1 MELSFQMVAK
11 RLLKRQEFGP
21 GFVFFLI
28 YCYCFTMS
36 KSLLGVDFM
45 IKKFI
50 FGVFFALCQV
60 AGFLTASPEL
70 MPMGS
75 VTDAD
80 RAVRKEIIDSL
91 RGRICQYT
99 LANGMT
105 VICIPATNTN
115 SVTVGAFVRVGSIH
129 EAPNQWGLAH
139 ILEHMVFK
147 ETKNRREGDINR
159 LAEHFGC
166 NFNAHTTFDHTY
178 YYFNTDDKNWRV
190 FADVVADATQNLIVT
205 PQALSSELAT
215 ICQEIK
221 QRGLDLD
228 GLSLDKFVP
237 MNHPYAH
244 SLIGYKEQVLSY
256 TAPEVMAFY
265 EQHYV
270 PQRTTFFVCGNVN
283 PSDVIDYAQ
292 KAFAGFTRTA
302 DALNADSLKSNPFYA
317 GFSVTHKT
325 VYHTQQYRIGNCVW
339 QTPGSGQPEWLVFYY
354 IVNALNVRMKNK
366 LVNQLG
372 YCFNAGASLVSLP
385 SFGMLSVHYVPRPD
399 FYSID
404 FDALIADELADIA
417 QNGLSEPEFF
427 MMYHGQTAQLVECA
441 EDPTALVSAL
451 AALPQVTEDITSQ
464 FFALQEAL
472 LQVRQDMVRHAAAQ
486 YLRPFCMNKLEVLPL
501 PTEEMNAWNVLQV
514 KTSLHESALLQ
525 SRQRSDNPPSFSKND
540 TSWLPA
546 RIALDPISVGTH
558 ETFTLPNGIQV
569 YWQRDA
575 TSPRR
580 VCSLVLKDIESL
592 ILAYKASGKAFA
604 WEITPTLLLQG
615 TEQYSAKELTDAFLK
630 HGASLVIS
638 PGVVKASALKNHFEE
653 GIQLMRHVLEKACL
667 SDAMLARYK
676 EEQVQGIALNQNSPS
691 QCLEEYLTKTLYAAY
706 PWRFSREQVISNLQA
721 VTRDDI
727 VQLVALMRDPSRI
740 GLVMCG
746 DFDKEEAY
754 SIAQRHFGSWNQ
766 AAECTISP
774 VTIPE
779 LAVQAASGHIEL
791 PLEHSQIMFL
801 RPSCPHVSPDAAPVA
816 LLGLYLNRLL
826 FDLRERSGVFYA
838 GGAKASVGS
847 KLLPG
852 LIYFVVNA
860 TAENTPM
867 IIGEVQK
874 IIQNLFENGISESV
888 FLELRGER
896 AHTRGTYFNTADT
909 VAQVFTRAL
918 YDGLALNFDELFD
931 KQVDAVTL
939 DQVNSVAR
947 KYFDPAAWSCITIGR
962 SH

>member
-1 MELSFQMVAK
+1 MAK
-11 RLLKRQEFGP
+11 S
-21 GFVFFLI
+21 
-28 YCYCFTMS
+28 Y
-36 KSLLGVDFM
+36 
-45 IKKFI
+45 I
-50 FGVFFALCQV
+50 FRVLVALCQV
-60 AGFLTASPEL
+60 AGLLAASTEPIL
-70 MPMGS
+70 MGS

-80 RAVRKEIIDSL
+80 RAVRKEIVDSL

-129 EAPNQWGLAH
+129 EGPSQWGLAH

-159 LAEHFGC
+159 LAECFGC

-205 PQALSSELAT
+205 PQALNSELAT

-221 QRGLDLD
+221 QGGYDLD
-228 GLSLDKFVP
+228 GLSLEKFVP

-244 SLIGYKEQVLSY
+244 RLIGYKEQVLSY

-270 PQRTTFFVCGNVN
+270 PERTTFFVCGNVN
-283 PSDVIDYAQ
+283 PSDVLSYAQ
-292 KAFAGFTRTA
+292 KAFAGFTRVA
-302 DALNADSLKSNPFYA
+302 PALGADSLKSNPFYA

-325 VYHTQQYRIGNCVW
+325 VYHTQQYRVGSCVW
-339 QTPGSGQPEWLVFYY
+339 TTPGSGQPESLVFSY
-354 IVNALNVRMKNK
+354 IVNALNLRMKNK
-366 LVNQLG
+366 LVTQLG
-372 YCFNAGASLVSLP
+372 YCFNAGANLASLS
-385 SFGMLSVHYVPRPD
+385 SFGIFSAYYVPRPD

-404 FDALIADELADIA
+404 FDALIADEIADIA
-417 QNGLSEPEFF
+417 QNGLSESEFA
-427 MMYHGQTAQLVECA
+427 MMYHGQTAELVGCVEN
-441 EDPTALVSAL
+441 PTALASAL
-451 AALPQVTEDITSQ
+451 AALPQVTEDISSQ

-472 LQVRQDMVRHAAAQ
+472 LQVRQDMLRQAAAE

-501 PTEEMNAWNVLQV
+501 PTEEMDAWNVLQV
-514 KTSLHESALLQ
+514 KTSLHESVLLQ

-546 RIALDPISVGTH
+546 RIALDPVSVGVC

-569 YWQRDA
+569 YWQQDA

-580 VCSLVLKDIESL
+580 VCSLVLKDVEPFIF
-592 ILAYKASGKAFA
+592 AYKAAGKAFA
-604 WEITPTLLLQG
+604 WEIAPTLLLQG
-615 TEQYSAKELTDAFLK
+615 TEQYPAKELTDAFLK
-630 HGASLVIS
+630 HGASLIIS
-638 PGVVKASALKNHFEE
+638 PGVVKTSALKNHFEE
-653 GIQLMRHVLEKACL
+653 GIQLMCHVLEKAL
-667 SDAMLARYK
+667 LPAEMLARYK
-676 EEQVQGIALNQNSPS
+676 EEQAQGIALNQNNPS
-691 QCLEEYLTKTLYAAY
+691 QCLEEHLTKTLYAEY

-727 VQLVALMRDPSRI
+727 VQLVTLMRDPSRV

-766 AAECTISP
+766 AAEDIVSP
-774 VTIPE
+774 ITIPE
-779 LAVQAASGHIEL
+779 LRMQAASGHIEL
-791 PLEHSQIMFL
+791 PLERSQVMFL
-801 RPSCPHVSPDAAPVA
+801 RPSCSYSSPDAAPMA

-826 FDLRERSGVFYA
+826 FDVRERSGLFYA

-852 LIYFVVNA
+852 LIYFAVDA
-860 TAENTPM
+860 TTQNTPM
-867 IIGEVQK
+867 VIGEVQK

-888 FLELRGER
+888 LLKLRGER
-896 AHTRGTYFNTADT
+896 AHMRGTYFNTADT

-918 YDGLALNFDELFD
+918 YDGLALNFDECFD

-939 DQVNSVAR
+939 DQVDSVAR
-947 KYFDPAAWSCITIGR
+947 KYFDPATWSCITIGR
-962 SH
+962 SHQ